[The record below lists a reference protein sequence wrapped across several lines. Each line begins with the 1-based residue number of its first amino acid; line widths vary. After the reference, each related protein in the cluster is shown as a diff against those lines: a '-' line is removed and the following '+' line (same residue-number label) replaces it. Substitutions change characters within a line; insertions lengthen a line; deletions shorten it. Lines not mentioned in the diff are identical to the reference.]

1 MKGILMII
9 FFALAMGSLQ
19 AQTDINAP
27 YWLNRNI
34 PSFRVVAAADS
45 SFFEESQLAKNKI
58 IIFMLFNPEC
68 EHCQRQFSMLVK
80 IPKLQKEAQVILA
93 STETWEKISAFY
105 YKYKLQKDPFIRLC
119 KDYKYTFGAHFQPKT
134 VPVIAIYNKQ
144 QQFHFIKQGEIKREE
159 LEAALKPL

>member
-1 MKGILMII
+1 MKGILIVS
-9 FFALAMGSLQ
+9 FFVLGMGAIR

-34 PSFRVVAAADS
+34 PTFKVVAAADS
-45 SFFEESQLAKNKI
+45 SFFEETELAKNKI

-93 STETWEKISAFY
+93 STETWEKIREFY
-105 YKYKLQKDPFIRLC
+105 TKYKVGNFPFVKLC

-144 QQFHFIKQGEIKREE
+144 HVFQFIKQGELKRNE
-159 LEAALKPL
+159 LEAALKTL